1 MIVVGISVEDIVAV
15 VVVSELLVSFLVIA
29 DGSVEGV
36 VIG

>member
-15 VVVSELLVSFLVIA
+15 VVVSELVVSFVVVV